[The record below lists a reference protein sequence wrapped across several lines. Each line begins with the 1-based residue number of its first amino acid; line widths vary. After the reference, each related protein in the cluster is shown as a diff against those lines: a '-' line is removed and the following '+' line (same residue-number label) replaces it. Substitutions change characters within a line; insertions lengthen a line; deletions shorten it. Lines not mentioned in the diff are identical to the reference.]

1 MKILIT
7 GSAGFIGYHLT
18 KKLCQQGIEVIA
30 IDSINNYYDEDLKYS
45 RLAELG
51 IYIDKLDSEHIRS
64 SKYNDLIFKKIDLVD
79 SDKIKKLFSENNFDI
94 VCNLAAQAGVRYS
107 ITNPQTY
114 IESNIKGFL
123 NILEASKDSNINH
136 LIYASSSSVYGLNKN
151 YPYSVKNLSDSP
163 ASLYAASKKSNELM
177 AHSYSHLYGLNT
189 TGLRF
194 FTVYG
199 PWGRPDM
206 AYFLFTKAAYEN
218 SEIKVFNNGDL
229 YRDFTYID
237 DIVDGIEAII
247 KKSFI
252 KKNNLDDESSNSHRI
267 YNIGNNSPVS
277 LMEFINK
284 IESITGKEIKKV
296 MKPMQMGDI
305 YKTFADIDTLTEDYG
320 FKPKTN
326 LDDGLKIFNE
336 WYKTYYKV

>member
-252 KKNNLDDESSNSHRI
+252 KKNNLDDASSNSHRI

>member
-18 KKLCQQGIEVIA
+18 KKLCQQGIEVTA

-123 NILEASKDSNINH
+123 NILEASKDNNINH

-247 KKSFI
+247 KKPFI
-252 KKNNLDDESSNSHRI
+252 KKNNLDDASSNSHRI

>member
-123 NILEASKDSNINH
+123 NILEASKDNNINH

-247 KKSFI
+247 KKPFI
-252 KKNNLDDESSNSHRI
+252 KKDNLDDASSNSHRI

>member
-123 NILEASKDSNINH
+123 NILEASKDNNINH

-247 KKSFI
+247 KKPFI
-252 KKNNLDDESSNSHRI
+252 KKDNLDDASSNSHRI

-336 WYKTYYKV
+336 WYKAYYKV